1 MPTDSDMKQL
11 QRKAGVAEERKTM
24 ILGTA
29 RSFLALV
36 SHHVHTGT
44 LTKDLTMVVYISYGA
59 WEP

>member
-1 MPTDSDMKQL
+1 
-11 QRKAGVAEERKTM
+11 M